1 MALWHRIRNS
11 NLKTL
16 YSQFH
21 RSYTHHHLP
30 HSSLSNST
38 PKTPP
43 IPLFHHKPS
52 FVFNAV
58 RFFAVPVQVKPKN
71 EEDDSDG
78 PRLNDQIKA
87 KFVRLV
93 MDDGHSVVSRFEALE
108 HARKLKFDLV
118 EVDKNAKPPVCKIMD
133 FHKEM
138 YKKKENDKERA
149 KSKSEMTMRKE
160 CKEVRFSE
168 KTESKDLKMKADMVR
183 KLMDKGYR
191 VKVKATGNADQ
202 AMLDS
207 ISRLSA
213 LIEDVCIVESG
224 PHLTKKEAYMIVRHL
239 KYGPAKKGGKKSQD
253 AVHTDVKAE
262 EGDVE
267 PLTASSSDS
276 INHKNQSS
284 PEYQFETQE
293 PLISH
298 GNKQFLF
305 SADRS
310 DKSVNDRNDSVSPP
324 VLENRYKKANHRGEN
339 KVQPNAQVPP
349 AVTENRYRKAEPRNW
364 SQQTTPNTNPAT
376 RDTNRWTPSNT
387 NHPNLN
393 RPRNVP
399 VDVNV
404 NPKIDSPPGSRSP
417 MPPRDNIHPNPRGPN
432 TKSPGYGLFSR
443 DA

>member
-1 MALWHRIRNS
+1 MAFWHRIRNS

-21 RSYTHHHLP
+21 RSFTHHLP
-30 HSSLSNST
+30 HSSFSNST

-43 IPLFHHKPS
+43 IPLFQHKPS
-52 FVFNAV
+52 FVFNSV
-58 RFFAVPVQVKPKN
+58 RFYAVPVQFQVKPKN

-93 MDDGHSVVSRFEALE
+93 LDDGHSVVSRFEALE
-108 HARKLKFDLV
+108 RAKKLKFDLV

-202 AMLDS
+202 AMLNS
-207 ISRLSA
+207 ISRISA

-239 KYGPAKKGGKKSQD
+239 KYGPAKKGVKKSQD
-253 AVHTDVKAE
+253 AVLTDVKAE
-262 EGDVE
+262 EEDVE
-267 PLTASSSDS
+267 PLTANSSDS
-276 INHKNQSS
+276 INYKNQSS
-284 PEYQFETQE
+284 PEYQLETQE
-293 PLISH
+293 TVISH
-298 GNKQFLF
+298 GNKQFPF

-324 VLENRYKKANHRGEN
+324 VLENRYKKANNRGED

-349 AVTENRYRKAEPRNW
+349 VVTENRYKKTEPRNR

-376 RDTNRWTPSNT
+376 RDTNRWTPSNS
-387 NHPNLN
+387 NHP
-393 RPRNVP
+393 
-399 VDVNV
+399 
-404 NPKIDSPPGSRSP
+404 SGSRSP
-417 MPPRDNIHPNPRGPN
+417 MPSRDNIHPNPRGPN